1 MVGTSERLNMRD
13 NRDSFRL
20 TRRGWMT
27 GLAGLAGA
35 AMTMTP
41 GEARADRYGP
51 QGGTR
56 VLVLGDSMI
65 AGGFGLYLARALG
78 EERGY
83 DVTRRGKSSSGLSRP
98 DFFDWL
104 AQAKRLVGDTP
115 YDATVVMFGG
125 NDVQGLYMGKPSGA
139 AGDRHEGAP
148 KQPEWIRWEDEGWS
162 EEYARR
168 VNALADIVAPAGQ
181 SLFWIGMPVMRP
193 SKFHAR
199 VQRVNTIYRAE
210 MAIRPGALFVDIW
223 PVLADEDGQYA
234 DHIYLTPDPGPDE
247 GPDPDPDEG
256 SSENPSKA
264 KAKRKKVLV
273 RASDGI
279 HLTVAGAHYLTDH
292 VEQVVHAELSGLG

>member
-1 MVGTSERLNMRD
+1 MK
-13 NRDSFRL
+13 
-20 TRRGWMT
+20 

-35 AMTMTP
+35 ATLWP
-41 GEARADRYGP
+41 GRARADRYGP

-78 EERGY
+78 EDRGY
-83 DVTRRGKSSSGLSRP
+83 DVTRRGKSSSGLARP

-104 AQAKRLVGDTP
+104 AEAKRLVGDTP

-125 NDVQGLYMGKPSGA
+125 NDVQGLHMGKS
-139 AGDRHEGAP
+139 
-148 KQPEWIRWEDEGWS
+148 EWVRWEDEGWS

-181 SLFWIGMPVMRP
+181 QLFWIGMPVMRP

-210 MAIRPGALFVDIW
+210 MAIRPNALFVDIW
-223 PVLADEDGQYA
+223 SVLADEDGEYS
-234 DHIYLTPDPGPDE
+234 DHIYIPRDE
-247 GPDPDPDEG
+247 GPDEEDPDA
-256 SSENPSKA
+256 A
-264 KAKRKKVLV
+264 KPKRKKVLV
-273 RASDGI
+273 RAGDGI
-279 HLTVAGAHYLTDH
+279 HLTVAGAHHLTAH
-292 VEQVVHAELSGLG
+292 VEQVVHAELSAVG